1 MTIYTATESGLVAPT
16 SGEIRVRITYTAA
29 PTIVSF
35 DEHDGSG
42 YVGPTED
49 FSFTTETSQILSMEP
64 GATYRLTI
72 TGGTGVAVSIQPY
85 FKGRL

>member
-1 MTIYTATESGLVAPT
+1 MTIYNATESGLVAPS
-16 SGEIRVRITYTAA
+16 SGEIRVRITATT
-29 PTIVSF
+29 PGTVSI

-49 FSFTTETSQILSMEP
+49 LTWTTETSQIVSLEP
-64 GATYRLTI
+64 DSTYRLTI
-72 TGGTGVAVSIQPY
+72 TGGTAVAVSIVPY